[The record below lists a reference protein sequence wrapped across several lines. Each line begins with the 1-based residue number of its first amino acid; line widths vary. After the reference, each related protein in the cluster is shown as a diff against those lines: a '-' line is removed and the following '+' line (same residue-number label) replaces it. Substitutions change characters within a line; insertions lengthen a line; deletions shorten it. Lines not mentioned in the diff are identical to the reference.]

1 MLYTPVTLLKQEA
14 RFLCPIFFVAL
25 RLVDAV
31 PIARVLPV
39 EVLLRHRQGFKT
51 LNGSKPASQFMTFKT
66 I

>member
-25 RLVDAV
+25 WLVDAV
-31 PIARVLPV
+31 PVARVLPV
-39 EVLLRHRQGFKT
+39 EVLLRRRQGFRT
-51 LNGSKPASQFMTFKT
+51 LAQRFQDGCTDHD